1 MQAVIFVGIQAI
13 GKSTFYLRRFFR
25 THVRI
30 NLDMLRTRHRER
42 LMIQACADAKQPFV
56 ADNTNPTLADR
67 ERYIGA
73 AKAADFKVIGYY
85 FRSDVDAALA
95 YNSASFRQA
104 CKTFAALAPRV
115 VPMGEGR
122 ARAGGALGHR
132 LGAVG
137 GLVGFEPQ
145 GSWGGYERVPLL
157 PLRLL
162 GKPT

>member
-1 MQAVIFVGIQAI
+1 MAMQEVIFVGIQAI

-42 LMIQACADAKQPFV
+42 LMIQACLDAKQPFV
-56 ADNTNPTLADR
+56 VDNTNPTLADR

-95 YNSASFRQA
+95 RNSGRPEEEQ
-104 CKTFAALAPRV
+104 
-115 VPMGEGR
+115 VPEKAILGTYKRLGIPTMQEGFDQLFYVRTGEGGQFVVEEWR
-122 ARAGGALGHR
+122 DE
-132 LGAVG
+132 V
-137 GLVGFEPQ
+137 
-145 GSWGGYERVPLL
+145 
-157 PLRLL
+157 
-162 GKPT
+162 